1 MKGISPLIASVLLIA
16 FTMAIAAV
24 LTAWITQFTEQ
35 KQQET
40 SEYEESVACSG
51 ANIKV
56 IKDFDYWDSS
66 NKNFS
71 TKIKNTG
78 FIILNVEKIRV
89 WYVSSAVNNDR
100 PQDIAL
106 SSISFTRAG
115 VVKQLINSTLA
126 IDKKEEVS
134 VDILLPGE
142 PSKVRFLTSCEGVWT
157 DAVRPSIGW

>member
-40 SEYEESVACSG
+40 AEYEESVVCSG

-56 IKDFDYWDSS
+56 TKDFNYWNSS
-66 NKNFS
+66 YKIFS
-71 TKIKNTG
+71 TRVKNTG
-78 FIILNVEKIRV
+78 FILLSVNTIRV
-89 WYVSSAVNNDR
+89 WYVSSSVNNNM
-100 PQDIAL
+100 PQDIPIVN
-106 SSISFTRAG
+106 ISFTQGG
-115 VVKQLINSTLA
+115 VVKQLTNNTLF
-126 IDKKEEVS
+126 IDEKEEVG
-134 VDILLPGE
+134 VEMMLPAE
-142 PSKVRFLTSCEGVWT
+142 PSKIRFLTSCEGVWT